1 MTQPTAQLTAPIT
14 PAPTPTV
21 TPANTAGTP
30 VPSVQPTNGS
40 NSSNNGNGREVTYRD
55 AVRDAMAEEM
65 ARDPAVF
72 LLGEDL
78 RDPWGGAYKTTV
90 NMSNRFG
97 NERVINTPIAEESII
112 GAALG
117 AALSGLRPV
126 AELQYLD
133 FVMRAMD
140 AVVNQVAKVRYMSGG
155 QAQVPLV
162 IRAQGGGGRSS
173 AAQHGNSLESWL
185 CHVPGLFIA
194 HPSNAYDAKGL
205 LKTAIRLNDPVFF
218 IEHKMLYMTKS
229 IIPDEEYT
237 IPFGVA
243 EIKRRG
249 TDVTIVANS
258 RMVWY
263 ALDAAEQLAK
273 DGISAEV
280 IDPRTLV
287 PLDEDSILESVH
299 KTNRLVVVNE
309 GVERC
314 GWAAEVAAMVQKRAF
329 SDLDAPIER
338 VCARNV
344 PLPFEPELEKFV
356 LPSVEDI
363 VKAAKTALYV
373 S

>member
-1 MTQPTAQLTAPIT
+1 MTTQQVI
-14 PAPTPTV
+14 PAPNQS
-21 TPANTAGTP
+21 A
-30 VPSVQPTNGS
+30 SGS
-40 NSSNNGNGREVTYRD
+40 EITYRD
-55 AVRDAMAEEM
+55 AIRDAMFEEM
-65 ARDPAVF
+65 ARDPNVF
-72 LLGEDL
+72 LIGEDL

-90 NMSNRFG
+90 NVSNVYG
-97 NERVINTPIAEESII
+97 NDRVINTPIAEESII

-117 AALSGLRPV
+117 AALTGLRPV

-155 QAQVPLV
+155 QVQVPLV

-173 AAQHGNSLESWL
+173 AAQHGNSLEAWL

-194 HPSNAYDAKGL
+194 HPSTPYDAKGL

-218 IEHKMLYMTKS
+218 IEHKMLYMTKGFV
-229 IIPDEEYT
+229 PDTDYT

-243 EIKRRG
+243 DIKRRG

-258 RMVWY
+258 RMVLF
-263 ALDAAEQLAK
+263 ALEAAELLAAE
-273 DGISAEV
+273 GISVEV

-287 PLDEDSILESVH
+287 PLDEATILESVR

-338 VCARNV
+338 VCSRNV
-344 PLPFEPELEKFV
+344 PLPFQPEMESYV
-356 LPSVEDI
+356 LPSVPDI
-363 VKAAKTALYV
+363 ISAVKIALYV